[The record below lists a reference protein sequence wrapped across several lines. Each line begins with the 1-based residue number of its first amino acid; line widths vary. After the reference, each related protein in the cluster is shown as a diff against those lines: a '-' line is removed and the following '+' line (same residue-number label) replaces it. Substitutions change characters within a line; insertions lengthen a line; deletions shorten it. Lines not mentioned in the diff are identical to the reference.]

1 MIFIY
6 FYLLLI
12 YKMAEVAS
20 NLLNYTPEG
29 TRRRAVSSRGYRTLT
44 PSSNGSSF
52 TASQTINID
61 LPGNVQ
67 NTFFDFGSSYLKL
80 RLTNNDTNAGD
91 AIKLEGGCGIY
102 GMIKK
107 IEIVTGG
114 NVISTIDEYGALVD
128 KFLTSDAA
136 QQFKINTGAVIA
148 GTSSGKFT
156 GTSIAGAGASQTFCV
171 PLVLTPLFNS
181 AKYIPAFSRDQIRM
195 RITLNSAASGTIG
208 GATDAELAVDNVEFN
223 CYMVELSNSAMGMV
237 NEMTGGQYNIVVND
251 FRHAAAT
258 LANGSTTLNAV
269 VGFSFSS
276 LNRVIVLHRPQD
288 TINAAATVSV
298 GNRGTA
304 LLQELSVLV
313 NGEQYPQRPI
323 KDLGV
328 TSGVGGAEP
337 LAEALIADRSLGY
350 FGHDSSTGLPA
361 AFAIAAPAGAADG
374 TTGNYFLS
382 VDMESMRADDADK
395 LYAGVD
401 TLGAVVSVNS
411 KYNTAPE
418 AFRVDCYAEYTMS
431 MMLDM
436 GGTGTFSVAL

>member
-52 TASQTINID
+52 SGSQTINLD

-80 RLTNNDTNAGD
+80 RLTNNDGA
-91 AIKLEGGCGIY
+91 ALKLEGGCGIY

-136 QQFKINTGAVIA
+136 QQFKINTGAVLA
-148 GTSSGKFT
+148 GTASGKFT
-156 GTSIAGAGASQTFCV
+156 GTTIAAGASQTFCV

-208 GATDAELAVDNVEFN
+208 AATDAELAIDNVEFN
-223 CYMVELSNSAMGMV
+223 CYMVELSNDAMRMV
-237 NEMTGGQYNIVVND
+237 NDMTGGQYNIVVND
-251 FRHAAAT
+251 FRHAASTVA
-258 LANGSTTLNAV
+258 AAATTLNAV

-276 LNRVIVLHRPQD
+276 LNRVIVLHRPQA

-304 LLQELSVLV
+304 LLQELNVLV

-328 TSGVGGAEP
+328 TATGGAEP

-350 FGHDSSTGLPA
+350 FGHDSSTGTAA
-361 AFAIAAPAGAADG
+361 AFCIAAPAGAADA
-374 TTGNYFLS
+374 TTGNYFI
-382 VDMESMRADDADK
+382 
-395 LYAGVD
+395 
-401 TLGAVVSVNS
+401 SVNS
-411 KYNTAPE
+411 T
-418 AFRVDCYAEYTMS
+418 T
-431 MMLDM
+431 
-436 GGTGTFSVAL
+436 T

>member
-20 NLLNYTPEG
+20 NLLNYSPEG

-44 PSSNGSSF
+44 PASNGSNF
-52 TASQTINID
+52 IAGNTINID

-80 RLTNNDTNAGD
+80 RIQNDGTGA
-91 AIKLEGGCGIY
+91 AMALEGGSGIY
-102 GMIKK
+102 SMIKK
-107 IEIVTGG
+107 IELVSGSS
-114 NVISTIDEYGALVD
+114 VLSTIDEYGALVN

-136 QQFKINTGAVIA
+136 QQFKINTGAILA
-148 GTSSGKFT
+148 GTNSLPVS
-156 GTSIAGAGASQTFCV
+156 GTSIANNAFQTFCI

-195 RITLNSAASGTIG
+195 RITLNSAAAGVISGAAPTNAQIK
-208 GATDAELAVDNVEFN
+208 VDNVEFN
-223 CYMVELSNSAMGMV
+223 CYMVELSNDAMRMV
-237 NEMTGGQYNIVVND
+237 NDMTGGQYNIVVND
-251 FRHAAAT
+251 FRHAASTVA
-258 LANGSTTLNAV
+258 AAATTLNAV

-276 LNRVIVLHRPQD
+276 LNRVIVLHRPQA
-288 TINAAATVSV
+288 TINAEAAASI
-298 GNRGTA
+298 GNRATA
-304 LLQELSVLV
+304 TLTQLSVLV

-323 KDLGV
+323 KDIGV
-328 TSGVGGAEP
+328 TAEGGAEP

-350 FGHDSSTGLPA
+350 FGHDSSTGTA
-361 AFAIAAPAGAADG
+361 VAFCIANPAGTANA
-374 TTGNYFLS
+374 TVGNYFLS

-401 TLGAVVSVNS
+401 TLGAVVSVNAL
-411 KYNTAPE
+411 YTNVPA
-418 AFRVDCYAEYTMS
+418 AMRVDCYAEYTMS
-431 MMLDM
+431 LMLDM
-436 GGTGTFSVAL
+436 NGTGTFSVAL

>member
-1 MIFIY
+1 
-6 FYLLLI
+6 
-12 YKMAEVAS
+12 MAEVAS
-20 NLLNYTPEG
+20 NLLNYSPEG
-29 TRRRAVSSRGYRTLT
+29 TKRRAVSSRGYRTLT
-44 PSSNGSSF
+44 PASNGSSF

-91 AIKLEGGCGIY
+91 VIKLEGGCGIY

-136 QQFKINTGAVIA
+136 AQFKNNTGAILA
-148 GTSSGKFT
+148 GTTSDKFA
-156 GTSIAGAGASQTFCV
+156 GAQIAGAGGSQTFCI

-181 AKYIPAFSRDQIRM
+181 AKYLPAFSRDQIRM

-208 GATDAELAVDNVEFN
+208 GATDAELAIDNVEFN
-223 CYMVELSNSAMGMV
+223 CYMVELSSAAMQMV
-237 NEMTGGQYNIVVND
+237 NESVNGQYNIVVD
-251 FRHAAAT
+251 DYRHAAAT
-258 LANGSTTLNAV
+258 LANGATTLNAV

-276 LNRVIVLHRPQD
+276 LNRVIVLHRPND

-304 LLQELSVLV
+304 LLQEINVLV
-313 NGEQYPQRPI
+313 NGEQYPARQI

-328 TSGVGGAEP
+328 TATGGAEV
-337 LAEALIADRSLGY
+337 LAEALVADRSLGY

-361 AFAIAAPAGAADG
+361 SFCIAAPAGGDG
-374 TTGNYFLS
+374 TFGNYFIS
-382 VDMESMRADDADK
+382 IDMESMRADDADK

-401 TLGAVVSVNS
+401 TLGAVVSVNA

-418 AFRVDCYAEYTMS
+418 AFRVDCYAQYTMS
-431 MMLDM
+431 LMLDM
-436 GGTGTFSVAL
+436 NQSGTYSVAL

>member
-1 MIFIY
+1 MS
-6 FYLLLI
+6 
-12 YKMAEVAS
+12 AEVAS
-20 NLLNYTPEG
+20 NLLNFSPEG

-52 TASQTINID
+52 NASQTINVD
-61 LPGNVQ
+61 LPGNVS

-80 RLTNNDTNAGD
+80 RLTNNDGA

-107 IEIVTGG
+107 LEIVTGG

-136 QQFKINTGAVIA
+136 NQFKNNAGGVLA
-148 GTSSGKFT
+148 GTNGAGKFT
-156 GTSIAGAGASQTFCV
+156 GTTIAAGASQTFCV

-208 GATDAELAVDNVEFN
+208 AATDAELAVDNVEFN
-223 CYMVELSNSAMGMV
+223 CYMVELSNDAMGMV
-237 NEMTGGQYNIVVND
+237 NEMTGGMYNIVVND

-276 LNRVIVLHRPQD
+276 LNRVIVLHRPND

-304 LLQELSVLV
+304 LLSQINVLV

-328 TSGVGGAEP
+328 TATGGAEP

-350 FGHDSSTGLPA
+350 FGHDSSTGLAA
-361 AFAIAAPAGAADG
+361 AFCIGAPAGAADA
-374 TTGNYFLS
+374 TTGNYYVS
-382 VDMESMRADDADK
+382 IDMESMRADDADK

-401 TLGAVVSVNS
+401 TLGAVVSINS
-411 KYNTAPE
+411 LYNTAPE

-431 MMLDM
+431 LMLDM
-436 GGTGTFSVAL
+436 GGTGTFGVAL